1 MLYSLD
7 RQDQV
12 KNWADI
18 YTEMKTRWIKSL
30 LVGVAG
36 YLFIA
41 KSMTSK

>member
-12 KNWADI
+12 KAWADI

-30 LVGVAG
+30 LVGFAG
-36 YLFIA
+36 YLFLA
-41 KSMTSK
+41 KTMTSK